1 VADNPRKGYTMNTE
15 FVMKKD
21 AAEESMQ
28 RAWTWV
34 RQHPFAVTTA
44 AVVLIAA
51 LALPFARQAAPP
63 AADVGPDETPL
74 FV

>member
-1 VADNPRKGYTMNTE
+1 MSSE
-15 FVMKKD
+15 FVVNKD
-21 AAEESMQ
+21 AVEESVQ

-44 AVVLIAA
+44 AVLLIAA